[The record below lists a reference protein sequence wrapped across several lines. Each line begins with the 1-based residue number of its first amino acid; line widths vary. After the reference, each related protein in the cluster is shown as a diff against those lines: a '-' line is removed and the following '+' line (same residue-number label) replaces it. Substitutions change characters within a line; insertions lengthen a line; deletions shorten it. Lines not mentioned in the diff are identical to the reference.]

1 MSEQKKES
9 PEVLGTDGASKDNAK
24 VVNINEFPVDILPNM
39 IQDII
44 KSANDTLNFPVEY
57 TAISILYVVSV
68 SMGLTYEIE
77 VKKGYKLS
85 GLLYCMLLGNPGVSK
100 THPLKMILQPIQDID
115 RKNNSIYKQQL
126 EAYNQE
132 VFEEKK
138 KKPEDRQ
145 QIKKPIRK
153 QLLLTDATPEA
164 VIDVMSFNDRGI
176 GLYNDELSGWFANF
190 NRYNNGSSMQFW
202 LSVFSSTSHTVNR
215 KTTEDIFIDKLY
227 IPVIGTIQPEALIE
241 AFSKMPNNG
250 FLDRFLIA
258 YPKDAKKEYLNDKE
272 MPKEI
277 LDTWE
282 DVVKR
287 IYKEPKAYFEGTFEI
302 DPRPLKFS
310 SEAGLLFKKWQEDNT
325 DLVNGTEDSKLQ
337 GVYSKAEI
345 LVLRLALILEVLFCS
360 CIKKQ
365 PKTIQ
370 DVNMIGAIKLIEF
383 YKSTMK
389 DVNLLVYEKQPLSK
403 LTQDKKNIYDSLPQ
417 TFKTQECVAMFIE
430 KGLSPSTAKRFMTDP
445 ELFLHI
451 STGNYKKKE

>member
-1 MSEQKKES
+1 MSDKKQET
-9 PEVLGTDGASKDNAK
+9 PEVQGTVGGSKDNAK
-24 VVNINEFPVDILPNM
+24 IVKTNEFPIDVLPNM

-57 TAISILYVVSV
+57 SAISILYVVSV

-126 EAYNQE
+126 EEYNQI

-138 KKPEDRQ
+138 KKTKDRQ
-145 QIKKPIRK
+145 QIIKPRRK

-176 GLYNDELSGWFANF
+176 GLYNDELSGWFGNF

-202 LSVFSSTSHTVNR
+202 LSVFSSMSYTVNR
-215 KTTEDIFIDKLY
+215 KTSEDIFIDKLY

-250 FLDRFLIA
+250 FLDRFLTA

-277 LDTWE
+277 LDRWE

-287 IYKEPKAYFEGTFEI
+287 IYNEPKAYFEGTFEI
-302 DPRPLKFS
+302 APRPLKLS
-310 SEAGLLFKKWQEDNT
+310 NEAGLLFKKWQEYNT
-325 DLVNGTEDSKLQ
+325 DLVNDTKDIKLQ
-337 GVYSKAEI
+337 GVYAKAEI
-345 LVLRLALILEVLFCS
+345 LVLRLALILEVLSCS

-365 PKTIQ
+365 PRTIQ
-370 DVNMIGAIKLIEF
+370 DVNMIGATKLIEH
-383 YKSTMK
+383 YKLTME
-389 DVNLLVYEKQPLSK
+389 DVSSIVYDKQPSNK
-403 LTQDKKNIYDSLPQ
+403 LKEDKKDIYDSLPQ
-417 TFKTQECVAMFIE
+417 TFKNQECINLFLK
-430 KGLSPSTAKRFMTDP
+430 KGLSQSTAKRFMKDK
-445 ELFLHI
+445 ELFLNT

>member
-1 MSEQKKES
+1 MKDNKQET
-9 PEVLGTDGASKDNAK
+9 PEVQGADEGL
-24 VVNINEFPVDILPNM
+24 NINEFPVEVLPNV
-39 IQDII
+39 IQEIVI
-44 KSANDTLNFPVEY
+44 SAKDTLNFPVDY
-57 TAISILYVVSV
+57 TAISILYAVSI

-77 VKKGYKLS
+77 VKKGYKLT

-100 THPLKMILQPIQDID
+100 THPLKRILEPIRDID
-115 RKNNSIYKQQL
+115 RKNNAIYKQEL
-126 EAYNQE
+126 DIYNQE

-138 KKPEDRQ
+138 KKIKERR

-164 VIDVMSFNDRGI
+164 VIDVMSLNDRGI

-250 FLDRFLIA
+250 FLDRFLTA

-272 MPKEI
+272 MPRRLLK
-277 LDTWE
+277 TWSE
-282 DVVKR
+282 VVER
-287 IYKEPKAYFEGTFEI
+287 IYRVPKEYFEGTFEI
-302 DPRPLKFS
+302 APIPLKLS
-310 SEAGLLFKKWQEDNT
+310 NEAKPLFKNWQIDNT
-325 DLVNGTEDSKLQ
+325 DLINNTEDSKLQ

-345 LVLRLALILEVLFCS
+345 LVLRLALILEVLSCS
-360 CIKKQ
+360 CIKKE

-370 DVNMIGAIKLIEF
+370 DINMIGAIKLIEH
-383 YKSTMK
+383 YKLTMK
-389 DVNLLVYEKQPLSK
+389 DVNHLIYDKQHLKS
-403 LTQDKKNIYDSLPQ
+403 LTENKKAIYDSLPD
-417 TFKTQECVAMFIE
+417 TFKTQECIE
-430 KGLSPSTAKRFMTDP
+430 LFSKNDLSKASADRFMKDKS
-445 ELFLHI
+445 LFSHV
-451 STGNYKKKE
+451 SRGNYKKVG

>member
-1 MSEQKKES
+1 MSDQKKTPES
-9 PEVLGTDGASKDNAK
+9 QGDNK
-24 VVNINEFPVDILPNM
+24 GSIDIDKIRNINEYPLEVFPNQ
-39 IQDII
+39 IQDLI
-44 KSANDTLNFPVEY
+44 KEASDTLNFHIDY
-57 TAISILYVVSV
+57 TAISILYAVSV

-77 VKKGYKLS
+77 VKKGYALT
-85 GLLYCMLLGNPGVSK
+85 GLLYCMILGNPGVSK
-100 THPLKMILQPIQDID
+100 THPLKLILQPIQDID
-115 RKNNSIYKQQL
+115 RKNNVIHKQELEDYK
-126 EAYNQE
+126 QE
-132 VFEEKK
+132 VFDEKK
-138 KKPEDRQ
+138 KKPEDRKR
-145 QIKKPIRK
+145 IKKPIRK

-241 AFSKMPNNG
+241 VFSKMPNNG
-250 FLDRFLIA
+250 FLDRFLTA

-272 MPKEI
+272 MPKE
-277 LDTWE
+277 LLVMWR

-287 IYKEPKAYFEGTFEI
+287 IYNIPKAYFEGTYEI
-302 DPRPLKFS
+302 APIPLKLS
-310 SEAGLLFKKWQEDNT
+310 SEASLLFKKWQENNT
-325 DLVNGTEDSKLQ
+325 DLVNNTEDSKLQ

-370 DVNMIGAIKLIEF
+370 DVNMNGAIKLIEF
-383 YKSTMK
+383 YRSTMK
-389 DVNLLVYEKQPLSK
+389 DVNHLVYDKQHLKS
-403 LTQDKKNIYDSLPQ
+403 LTENKKAIYDSLPD
-417 TFKTQECVAMFIE
+417 TFKTQECIE
-430 KGLSPSTAKRFMTDP
+430 LFSKNDLSKASADRFMKDKS
-445 ELFLHI
+445 LFSHI
-451 STGNYKKKE
+451 SRGNYKKVG